1 MADIVI
7 YTRQFCG
14 FCTAAK
20 RLLDK
25 KGLSYDERDASYST
39 ELRQEMYARAGGYA
53 TFPQIFIGKTHVGG
67 CDDLYDLEQ
76 QGKLDALVQSA
87 A

>member
-1 MADIVI
+1 MVDVVI
-7 YTRQFCG
+7 YTRQLCG

-25 KGLSYDERDASYST
+25 KGVAYTEHDATFSPS
-39 ELRQEMYARAGGYA
+39 LRQEMVQKANGMS
-53 TFPQIFIGKTHVGG
+53 TFPQIFVGDQHVGG
-67 CDDLYDLEQ
+67 CDDLHDLERS
-76 QGKLDALVQSA
+76 GKLDGLLA

>member
-1 MADIVI
+1 MTKIVI

-20 RLLDK
+20 NLLDS
-25 KGLSYDERDASYST
+25 KGVAYEEIDATYAP
-39 ELRQEMYARAGGYA
+39 EKRQEMMQRSGRA
-53 TFPQIFIGKTHVGG
+53 TFPQVFIGTTHVGG
-67 CDDLYDLEQ
+67 CDELHALERN
-76 QGKLDALVQSA
+76 GKLDALIA